1 MSKMYYLWVDDMRP
15 IRSDWEDNIILAV
28 EVAKNYDEAISAM
41 LRTDFD
47 VVSLD
52 HDLGACDA
60 CMNGRTADQWLQESN
75 YQSMPHC
82 EHMKTGYDI
91 LMWMT
96 ERRVNDIHKGPLEIL
111 IHTANPVGRKNMQ
124 GVLKRYWR

>member
-1 MSKMYYLWVDDMRP
+1 MYYLWVDDMRP
-15 IRSDWEDNIILAV
+15 IRPDWVDVAAV
-28 EVAKNYDEAISAM
+28 EIAKNYDEAIAAM
-41 LRTDFD
+41 LRTEFD

-60 CMNGRTADQWLQESN
+60 CMNGRTPDQWLQESN

-82 EHMKTGYDI
+82 SHAKTGYDI
-91 LMWMT
+91 LWWMT
-96 ERRVNDIHKGPLEIL
+96 LTKEANPGWGPKEIL

-124 GVLKRYWR
+124 GVLARYWENL